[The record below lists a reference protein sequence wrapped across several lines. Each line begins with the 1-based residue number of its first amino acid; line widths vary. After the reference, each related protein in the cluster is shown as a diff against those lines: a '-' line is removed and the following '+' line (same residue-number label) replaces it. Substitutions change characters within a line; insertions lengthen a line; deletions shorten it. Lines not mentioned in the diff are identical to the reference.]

1 MPDTQRALEVY
12 IQPPR
17 PDLLDGAA
25 VAVIDI
31 LRATTVH
38 TALLAHGAEAVY
50 PVAQWADAQRLRGA
64 LPGSRLIGEVD
75 SLPGPGAEFG
85 NSPTEFASL
94 DVTGWTTIH
103 VTGNGTRALAAAAHA
118 PFVISACLRNLS
130 ACAAALCNDAVRRV
144 APIAIVCSGDHNGS
158 TASLEDTV
166 AAGAYVEELT
176 RLAPSLRLDNGAMIA
191 LKLWQAYDGPALA
204 GPLAALAA
212 LRESPHGRDLIEL
225 GFEADLAYAAEI
237 DAESV
242 VPRLTTDSAGH
253 ARLQDLRDR
262 QDRPAH
268 SDSISRSQASRRR
281 RNKAGSGSCPA

>member
-176 RLAPSLRLDNGAMIA
+176 RLAPALRLDNGAMIA
-191 LKLWQAYDGPALA
+191 LKLWQAYDGPALERHVEWVHRELLGGSPSRVLDLGC
-204 GPLAALAA
+204 GPGLYTDRLAALGHECVAG
-212 LRESPHGRDLIEL
+212 PIGRS
-225 GFEADLAYAAEI
+225 G
-237 DAESV
+237 
-242 VPRLTTDSAGH
+242 
-253 ARLQDLRDR
+253 
-262 QDRPAH
+262 RPAR
-268 SDSISRSQASRRR
+268 IA
-281 RNKAGSGSCPA
+281 AWT

>member
-1 MPDTQRALEVY
+1 MALSTRTAEVY
-12 IQPPR
+12 IAQPP
-17 PDLLDGAA
+17 PTLLTSAT

-38 TALLAHGAEAVY
+38 ATLLAHGAEAVY
-50 PVAQWADAQRLRGA
+50 PVAQWDDAHRLRDA

-94 DVTGWTTIH
+94 DVSGWTAIH

-118 PFVISACLRNLS
+118 PFVTSACLRNLN
-130 ACAAALCNDAVRRV
+130 ACAAALCNDAVRRD
-144 APIAIVCSGDHNGS
+144 APIAVVCSGDHHGS

-166 AAGAYVEELT
+166 AAGAYVEELI
-176 RLAPSLRLDNGAMIA
+176 RLAPRLRLGNGAMIA
-191 LKLWQAYDGPALA
+191 LKLWQAYDGPAPA
-204 GPLAALAA
+204 GPLAALTA

-242 VPRLTTDSAGH
+242 VPRLTTDSVGRP
-253 ARLQDLRDR
+253 RLQDLRD
-262 QDRPAH
+262 
-268 SDSISRSQASRRR
+268 
-281 RNKAGSGSCPA
+281 

>member
-38 TALLAHGAEAVY
+38 STLLAHGAEAVY
-50 PVAQWADAQRLRGA
+50 PVAQWADAHRLRDV

-94 DVTGWTTIH
+94 DVSGWTTIH
-103 VTGNGTRALAAAAHA
+103 VTGNGTRALSAAAHA
-118 PFVISACLRNLS
+118 PFVISACLRNRN
-130 ACAAALCNDAVRRV
+130 ACAAALRNDAVRRD

-166 AAGAYVEELT
+166 AAGAYVEALI
-176 RLAPSLRLDNGAMIA
+176 RLAPRLRLGNGAMIA
-191 LKLWQAYDGPALA
+191 LKLWRAYDGPAPA
-204 GPLAALAA
+204 APLAALVA

-225 GFEADLAYAAEI
+225 GFEADLAYAAES
-237 DAESV
+237 DVETV
-242 VPRLTTDSAGH
+242 VPTLKTDHAG
-253 ARLQDLRDR
+253 RSVLRS
-262 QDRPAH
+262 H
-268 SDSISRSQASRRR
+268 
-281 RNKAGSGSCPA
+281 